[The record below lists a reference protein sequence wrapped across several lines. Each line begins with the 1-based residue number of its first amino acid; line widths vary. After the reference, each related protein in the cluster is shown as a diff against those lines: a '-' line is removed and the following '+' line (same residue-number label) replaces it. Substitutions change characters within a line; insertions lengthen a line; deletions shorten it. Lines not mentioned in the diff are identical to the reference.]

1 MIGTHAV
8 AGKGVR
14 FDRLGLLIIDEEQR
28 FGTRIKDKLRGFAD
42 GVHVLTLSAT
52 PIPRT
57 LQGAILGLH
66 ALSVLETPPA
76 RRLPVQT
83 VLAPFDPGLVRQA
96 LTAERRRRGQS
107 FVVVPADRGHRSD
120 GRRGCASC
128 VPGLDL
134 KVVHGR
140 MPAAE
145 IDEVMVAFADGEG
158 DVLLATDIIES
169 GLDLPRAN
177 TILIWRPDRFGAAQ
191 LHQLRGRV
199 GRGRR
204 RGLACLLTDPDEKI
218 APATEKRLRLLTEH
232 RPARRRVRDQPPRHG
247 HARRRRAAR
256 REAGRACQA
265 DRHRAVPAPARSRAG
280 RGARRGVAAGS
291 ADRGQSRRSGSSPG
305 SIPADYVSDPEI
317 RMNLYARLA
326 RLRDVAAIDDFA
338 EEIEDRF
345 GAPPDA
351 VRNLLDAA
359 RVREMARREGA
370 VRVDAGPRGIAVAF
384 DPADAR
390 RPKTI
395 DGEIAGFRWKDGRL
409 VSDRPGTDSGGMEA
423 LIELFDSL
431 DRL

>member
-1 MIGTHAV
+1 MIGTHAL
-8 AGKGVR
+8 AGKDVG

-83 VLAPFDPGLVRQA
+83 VLTPFDPGLVRQA
-96 LTAERRRRGQS
+96 LAAEKRRRGQS
-107 FVVVPADRGHRSD
+107 FVVVPRIEDLDPMADRLREL
-120 GRRGCASC
+120 A
-128 VPGLDL
+128 PELDL
-134 KVVHGR
+134 KAVHGK

-145 IDEVMVAFADGEG
+145 IDEVMVAFADGAG

-204 RGLACLLTDPDEKI
+204 RGLAFLLTDPEETI
-218 APATEKRLRLLTEH
+218 APATEKRLHLLTEH
-232 RPARRRVRDQPPRHG
+232 RGLGAGFAISRRDMDMRGAGELLGEKQAGHVKLIGIELYRHLLD
-247 HARRRRAAR
+247 RALA
-256 REAGRACQA
+256 
-265 DRHRAVPAPARSRAG
+265 AG
-280 RGARRGVAAGS
+280 RGGSLPPDRPIEVNLGGSEAIAG
-291 ADRGQSRRSGSSPG
+291 A
-305 SIPADYVSDPEI
+305 IPADYVSDPEI
-317 RMNLYARLA
+317 RINLYARLA
-326 RLRDVAAIDDFA
+326 RLRDPGRIDDFA
-338 EEIEDRF
+338 AELADRF
-345 GAPPDA
+345 GPPPDA
-351 VRNLLDAA
+351 VHNLLEAA
-359 RVREMARREGA
+359 RVREMARRAGA

-384 DPADAR
+384 DP
-390 RPKTI
+390 
-395 DGEIAGFRWKDGRL
+395 DGPAAC
-409 VSDRPGTDSGGMEA
+409 GG
-423 LIELFDSL
+423 
-431 DRL
+431 